1 MPFVTLYLPRGCDDA
16 AIEKSMREIT
26 TAGAN
31 TLENTLE
38 RMVRVTVFEA
48 DPERVYQGGEQ
59 ARGLKPTVLFRVGPG
74 RSAQAKNSFMNQIA
88 EILSNNLRCPKE
100 DVRAYVMDN
109 EQGHHFCIGG
119 KHKDF
124 TKKVK

>member
-26 TAGAN
+26 AAGAD

-38 RMVRVTVFEA
+38 RMVRVTVFES

-59 ARGLKPTVLFRVGPG
+59 AKDLMPTVLFRVGPG
-74 RSAQAKNSFMNQIA
+74 RSAAAKDFFMNQIA
-88 EILSNNLRCPKE
+88 EILHNNLNCPK
-100 DVRAYVMDN
+100 DSVRSYVMDN
-109 EQGHHFCIGG
+109 EEGHHFCIGG
-119 KHKDF
+119 KAKDF